1 MYVPGARYHLTEA
14 EKLHSQKMGPASV
27 AAYNAFVMCAGL
39 PKVAFLAMDARHGA
53 GTEMADLMAYAASV
67 GSERARRKLQAVGF
81 IGNATD
87 ATAHYFGQKRGF
99 GTMPHSL
106 IGYAGSTVRAAEM
119 FHEVHPDENL
129 TVLVDY
135 FGREVTD
142 SLEVCRRF
150 PDLAEAGQIGRAHV

>member
-1 MYVPGARYHLTEA
+1 
-14 EKLHSQKMGPASV
+14 
-27 AAYNAFVMCAGL
+27 MCAEL
-39 PKVAFLAMDARHGA
+39 PKVAFLAMDARHCA

-106 IGYAGSTVRAAEM
+106 IGYAGSTSAEEHTSELQALMRISYAVLCLIKKKILRRSALYDLTTKQRANQTSA
-119 FHEVHPDENL
+119 
-129 TVLVDY
+129 
-135 FGREVTD
+135 
-142 SLEVCRRF
+142 RR
-150 PDLAEAGQIGRAHV
+150 

>member
-1 MYVPGARYHLTEA
+1 MI
-14 EKLHSQKMGPASV
+14 
-27 AAYNAFVMCAGL
+27 
-39 PKVAFLAMDARHGA
+39 RHPPRS
-53 GTEMADLMAYAASV
+53 TRTDTLFPSPTLVRSYAAGV

-150 PDLAEAGQIGRAHV
+150 PDQIGRASCRERVCRSV